1 MSRRDRGGHADAL
14 TRDQR
19 RRNEKP
25 PSACG
30 ISPHLTAGGEGIL
43 FSPRASGGRCHVV
56 TEGGTPRAHPL
67 SPRER
72 ARVRAHHLL
81 QCPHR
86 PLPSPQ
92 DIHSLRECNFD
103 APPANNRL
111 RSRSPIREDHDVR
124 TTHMGRSM
132 RGRGLR
138 RSPTRPRTA
147 SGKRGGKLH
156 RMESEG
162 AIGQRDSAHPVSHRA
177 HAPGEWIQ
185 APLPAQSRTPMRE
198 HSAQ

>member
-1 MSRRDRGGHADAL
+1 MSRSDRGGSPPREPLTRSAGAPLRKGSKFRIPPLRHIKTSKEAPSEIFSPLWGEMSRSDRGGHSEG
-14 TRDQR
+14 R
-19 RRNEKP
+19 
-25 PSACG
+25 
-30 ISPHLTAGGEGIL
+30 SPTTQPHQ
-43 FSPRASGGRCHVV
+43 
-56 TEGGTPRAHPL
+56 
-67 SPRER
+67 
-72 ARVRAHHLL
+72 HHLL

-92 DIHSLRECNFD
+92 DSHSLRECNFD

-124 TTHMGRSM
+124 TTPMGRSM

-185 APLPAQSRTPMRE
+185 APLSAQSRTPLRE